1 MPLAVP
7 RQEHDRQPGDDA
19 ARQGCGRLAP
29 GAFDGLLADVFQPR
43 QVVDAGSADD
53 AKHGTRHDFS
63 QVSYFTDMFDY
74 TAAQ

>member
-1 MPLAVP
+1 MPLVVP
-7 RQEHDRQPGDDA
+7 RQEHDRQACDDA

-29 GAFDGLLADVFQPR
+29 GALDGLLADVLQPR

-53 AKHGTRHDFS
+53 AKHGTRHDCS
-63 QVSYFTDMFDY
+63 QVSYSREMFDY